1 MLVNNILLQNTLKQ
15 TNILYSYS
23 ENKGFIKL
31 LNRIYGAS
39 SVSLLDD
46 SIFAHQSVDLII
58 CNNRIDI
65 LDMCIDL
72 CHYFHCPLLVVDHKS
87 KPFNVQIDNKH
98 KIPITNRQVAI
109 NQNIAKSWGNKIFDE
124 IIETD
129 IANTNNVSSWKNL
142 IDDIS
147 NNTFKVIIEQDQ
159 NSI

>member
-39 SVSLLDD
+39 NVSLLDD
-46 SIFAHQSVDLII
+46 SIFAHKSVDLII

-72 CHYFHCPLLVVDHKS
+72 CHYFHCPLLIVDHKA

-98 KIPITNRQVAI
+98 KIPITSRQVAI
-109 NQNIAKSWGNKIFDE
+109 NQNIAKSWGHKIFDE

-129 IANTNNVSSWKNL
+129 IANTNNISSWKNL

-147 NNTFKVIIEQDQ
+147 NHTFKVIIEQDQ
-159 NSI
+159 N